1 MTSYTDQQRQDAL
14 DAYVDHGLAETARR
28 TGIPRGTVSSWAT
41 RAGLQ
46 TAAATAL
53 RARERTEAARAR
65 WAEVSEERRQE
76 LAGRLLDEVH
86 ALADQLQAPSL
97 VRQVVVLSGGKDA
110 PASWE
115 VADVELPS
123 PPAKDQQA
131 RAAAI
136 GVLVDRLQL
145 LSGAVTERHS
155 TDLAGLDLEAE
166 LAHHQRRVAD
176 ERADS

>member
-1 MTSYTDQQRQDAL
+1 MTVYTAQQRQDAL
-14 DAYVDHGLAETARR
+14 EAYVDHGLAEAARR
-28 TGIPRGTVSSWAT
+28 TGVPRGTVSSWAT

-46 TAAATAL
+46 TTAATAS
-53 RARERTEAARAR
+53 RARARTDAARAR

-76 LAGRLLDEVH
+76 LAGRLLHEVH
-86 ALADQLQAPSL
+86 ALAGQLQAPTL

-110 PASWE
+110 SASWE

-123 PPAKDQQA
+123 PPARDQQA

-136 GVLVDRLQL
+136 GVLVDKLQL

-155 TDLAGLDLEAE
+155 SELAGLDLEAE
-166 LAHHQRRVAD
+166 LAEHQRRAAAELAD
-176 ERADS
+176 T